1 MTDRRDPQHL
11 RSRGDRAAARPLVDY
26 PQTID
31 KEVITKRIG

>member
-1 MTDRRDPQHL
+1 LAAETH
-11 RSRGDRAAARPLVDY
+11 SAWEAAAPALSLGPLANY